1 MTKEKAGL
9 HKKVSSIFEGTVVPG
24 KQPAEPTSPGEA
36 APIKLDRPERL
47 DREVPSAPKSVP
59 RPAKPVPRPAKPAR
73 AKTAAAPGPKVKAE
87 PSGGLSDARQKKTI
101 FLIAVLFI
109 VFTVMLYRTLKP
121 SLPGNGSE
129 DVSKQAAETETVV
142 PSDSDIQIN
151 WQIPPPYP
159 MALRDPMRLSS
170 AGAPAEGLAA
180 VGGVEEIAIDRG
192 IVVRAIYYSEQGRSA
207 VVGDKIVYEGQEVLG
222 ATVIK
227 INKDSVEFER
237 NGRRFERPGPLVTG
251 IRK

>member
-9 HKKVSSIFEGTVVPG
+9 HKKVSSIFDGTAAPG
-24 KQPAEPTSPGEA
+24 KHPAEPASPGEA

-47 DREVPSAPKSVP
+47 DREDTSAPKSI
-59 RPAKPVPRPAKPAR
+59 PRPAKPAR
-73 AKTAAAPGPKVKAE
+73 AKTAAAPRPKVKAE
-87 PSGGLSDARQKKTI
+87 LSGGLGGLRDTRQKKTI
-101 FLIAVLFI
+101 FLIAVLSI

-129 DVSKQAAETETVV
+129 DVSKQVAATETAM
-142 PSDSDIQIN
+142 PGDSDIRIN
-151 WQIPPPYP
+151 WQIPAPYP
-159 MALRDPMRLSS
+159 TTLRDPMRLSS
-170 AGAPAEGLAA
+170 AAALAERLAA
-180 VGGVEEIAIDRG
+180 GGGVEESRIDEG

-207 VVGDKIVYEGQEVLG
+207 VVGDEIVYEGQEVLG

-227 INKDSVEFER
+227 ITKDSVEFER
-237 NGRRFERPGPLVTG
+237 NGRRFSRPGPLATS